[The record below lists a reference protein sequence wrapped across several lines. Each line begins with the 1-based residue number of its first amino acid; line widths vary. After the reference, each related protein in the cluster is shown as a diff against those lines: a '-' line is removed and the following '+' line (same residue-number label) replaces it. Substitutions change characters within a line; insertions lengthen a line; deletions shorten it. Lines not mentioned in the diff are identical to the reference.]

1 MAQEKDLA
9 KRQIVINSVSR
20 LYDKVL
26 NIYTTQYEKFSEDL
40 KKMVNI
46 LNKAEIL
53 IPDFDRDDLPSISTL
68 LEGDEEVKLESENI
82 IAEII
87 KLSPRKR

>member
-9 KRQIVINSVSR
+9 KRQIVISSVSR

-26 NIYTTQYEKFSEDL
+26 NIYTNQYEKFSEDL

>member
-9 KRQIVINSVSR
+9 KRQIVISSVSR

-53 IPDFDRDDLPSISTL
+53 IPDFDRDYLPSISTL

>member
-1 MAQEKDLA
+1 MAQEKDSA
-9 KRQIVINSVSR
+9 KRQIVISSVSR

>member
-9 KRQIVINSVSR
+9 KRQIVISSVSR

-68 LEGDEEVKLESENI
+68 PEGDEEVKLESENI

>member
-9 KRQIVINSVSR
+9 KRQIVISSVSR

-46 LNKAEIL
+46 LNKPEIL

>member
-9 KRQIVINSVSR
+9 KRQIVISSVSR

-87 KLSPRKR
+87 KLSPCKR

>member
-9 KRQIVINSVSR
+9 KRQIVISSVSW

>member
-9 KRQIVINSVSR
+9 KRQIVISSVSR

-87 KLSPRKR
+87 KVSPRKR

>member
-1 MAQEKDLA
+1 MAQEKGLA
-9 KRQIVINSVSR
+9 KRQIVISSVSR

>member
-9 KRQIVINSVSR
+9 KRQIVISSVSR

-40 KKMVNI
+40 KEMVNI

>member
-9 KRQIVINSVSR
+9 KRQIVISSVSR

-68 LEGDEEVKLESENI
+68 LEDDEEVKLESENI

>member
-9 KRQIVINSVSR
+9 KRQIVISSVSR

-26 NIYTTQYEKFSEDL
+26 NIYTTQYEKFSEYL

-53 IPDFDRDDLPSISTL
+53 IPDFDRDDLPSISKL
-68 LEGDEEVKLESENI
+68 L
-82 IAEII
+82 
-87 KLSPRKR
+87 

>member
-9 KRQIVINSVSR
+9 KRQIVISSVSR
-20 LYDKVL
+20 LYDKIL

>member
-9 KRQIVINSVSR
+9 KRQIVISSVSR

-46 LNKAEIL
+46 LN
-53 IPDFDRDDLPSISTL
+53 
-68 LEGDEEVKLESENI
+68 
-82 IAEII
+82 
-87 KLSPRKR
+87 

>member
-1 MAQEKDLA
+1 MDQEKDLA
-9 KRQIVINSVSR
+9 KRQIVISSVSR

>member
-9 KRQIVINSVSR
+9 KRQIVISSVSR

-26 NIYTTQYEKFSEDL
+26 NIYTTQYEKFSEYL

>member
-9 KRQIVINSVSR
+9 KRQIVISSVSR

>member
-1 MAQEKDLA
+1 MT
-9 KRQIVINSVSR
+9 RF
-20 LYDKVL
+20 L

>member
-1 MAQEKDLA
+1 
-9 KRQIVINSVSR
+9 
-20 LYDKVL
+20 
-26 NIYTTQYEKFSEDL
+26 
-40 KKMVNI
+40 MVNI

>member
-9 KRQIVINSVSR
+9 KRQIVISSVSR

-40 KKMVNI
+40 KEMVNI

-53 IPDFDRDDLPSISTL
+53 IPGFDRDDLPSISTL

>member
-9 KRQIVINSVSR
+9 KRQIVISSVSR

-46 LNKAEIL
+46 PNKAEIL